1 MVENVPLLRFFCNTA
16 MKKIV
21 GKAIIVGASSGIG
34 REVARILIADG
45 WILGLAARRV
55 EKLQELQE
63 QAPERIYIRKL
74 DVNSS
79 EAEEQFLELIASMGG
94 IDLYFHAS
102 GIGYQNPPLE
112 AQLELATVQTNA
124 LGFTRMIS
132 AAFRYFSLH
141 GGGHIAAVSSIAGTR
156 GLGVA
161 PAYSATKALQNV
173 YLESLAQLAHMRS
186 LSIHITDI
194 RPGFVRTPLLGE
206 NPRFPMLMSVQT
218 VANQIVEALYHRRRV
233 VVIDRRWQLFT
244 FFWRLVPHWIWRKM
258 KIGKASSHHQNE

>member
-63 QAPERIYIRKL
+63 QVPERIYIRKL

-102 GIGYQNPPLE
+102 GIGYQNSSLE
-112 AQLELATVQTNA
+112 AQLELATVQTNEC
-124 LGFTRMIS
+124 TW
-132 AAFRYFSLH
+132 
-141 GGGHIAAVSSIAGTR
+141 
-156 GLGVA
+156 
-161 PAYSATKALQNV
+161 V
-173 YLESLAQLAHMRS
+173 Y
-186 LSIHITDI
+186 
-194 RPGFVRTPLLGE
+194 
-206 NPRFPMLMSVQT
+206 
-218 VANQIVEALYHRRRV
+218 
-233 VVIDRRWQLFT
+233 
-244 FFWRLVPHWIWRKM
+244 
-258 KIGKASSHHQNE
+258 

>member
-79 EAEEQFLELIASMGG
+79 EAEEQILELISSMGG
-94 IDLYFHAS
+94 
-102 GIGYQNPPLE
+102 
-112 AQLELATVQTNA
+112 
-124 LGFTRMIS
+124 
-132 AAFRYFSLH
+132 
-141 GGGHIAAVSSIAGTR
+141 
-156 GLGVA
+156 
-161 PAYSATKALQNV
+161 
-173 YLESLAQLAHMRS
+173 
-186 LSIHITDI
+186 
-194 RPGFVRTPLLGE
+194 
-206 NPRFPMLMSVQT
+206 
-218 VANQIVEALYHRRRV
+218 
-233 VVIDRRWQLFT
+233 
-244 FFWRLVPHWIWRKM
+244 
-258 KIGKASSHHQNE
+258 